1 MTTAKT
7 ETTASDSV
15 LRSRA
20 LGARDAARKLAAT
33 DPSVRDAALEAIAA
47 AMVSERD
54 AIMAANTLDCD
65 AATTLAA
72 KGEIGE
78 PLVARLDLRKGK
90 FETALDMVRSVAGQP
105 DPLWQ
110 TQRATELDQGLELFR
125 VTVPIGVVGVIFESR
140 PDALVQIAALCLKS
154 GNAVL
159 LKGGSEAANSNR
171 ILADVITRATE
182 AVEGIPAG
190 WLTLLETRGDVT
202 EILGMDDAID
212 LIIPRGSKDFAAYVM
227 ANTKIPVTG
236 HTDGVCHV
244 YVDAAADF
252 DKALRVAV
260 DSKIQDVSTCC
271 TEETLLVHA
280 DMAESFLQRAIKDL
294 GEAKV
299 LIRGDDRVR
308 ALPGVNGQVEAA
320 TEKDWSAE
328 YLDYVLSVKIVDSLE
343 EAIDHI
349 NRFGS
354 AHTDSIVTEDKA
366 AATRFLQG
374 VASASV
380 FVNASTRFAD
390 GYRYGLGAEIGIST
404 GRLHSRGPVGLEG
417 LTTYKYLLE
426 GDGQIVDDYSGE
438 TAKPYTHRSLD
449 KDWTRAS

>member
-1 MTTAKT
+1 
-7 ETTASDSV
+7 
-15 LRSRA
+15 
-20 LGARDAARKLAAT
+20 
-33 DPSVRDAALEAIAA
+33 
-47 AMVSERD
+47 
-54 AIMAANTLDCD
+54 
-65 AATTLAA
+65 
-72 KGEIGE
+72 
-78 PLVARLDLRKGK
+78 VARLDLRKGK
-90 FETALDMVRSVAGQP
+90 FETALDMVRSVATQP

-110 TQRATELDQGLELFR
+110 TQRATELDDGLELFR
-125 VTVPIGVVGVIFESR
+125 VTVPIGVIGVIFESR

-159 LKGGSEAANSNR
+159 LKGGSEAAHSNR
-171 ILADVITRATE
+171 ILADVIVRATE

-202 EILGMDDAID
+202 EILGMEDAID

-252 DKALRVAV
+252 DKALRVAI

-271 TEETLLVHA
+271 AEETLLVHA
-280 DMAESFLQRAIKDL
+280 DMAEGFLQRAIKDL

-320 TEKDWSAE
+320 TEEDWSAE

-354 AHTDSIVTEDKA
+354 AHTDTIVTQDKA

-374 VASASV
+374 VDSASV

-426 GDGQIVDDYSGE
+426 GSGQIVDDYSGSD
-438 TAKPYTHRSLD
+438 ARPYTHKLLD
-449 KDWTRAS
+449 RQWTRVS